1 MLMYAAWGTQLL
13 SLLAVVVLSIERAG
27 RVSPGSERHL
37 ASCVSAVGVSAALSI
52 AASLSTGLYYASRGG
67 RGDVESLPAEPDAG
81 STSSRYTLLLVGLAH
96 VALQTAAV
104 CFAVAS
110 EMLLQTQAAC
120 GAGGAGGEGGE
131 GGEGGSFEVTTALT
145 VVALV
150 AHLVT
155 VVVGH
160 VYAFEKK

>member
-1 MLMYAAWGTQLL
+1 MILHW
-13 SLLAVVVLSIERAG
+13 LLAAATAHAAKLPESHADRA
-27 RVSPGSERHL
+27 
-37 ASCVSAVGVSAALSI
+37 C
-52 AASLSTGLYYASRGG
+52 
-67 RGDVESLPAEPDAG
+67 
-81 STSSRYTLLLVGLAH
+81 
-96 VALQTAAV
+96 AAV

-120 GAGGAGGEGGE
+120 GAGGAGGEGG
-131 GGEGGSFEVTTALT
+131 SFEVTTALT

-160 VYAFEKK
+160 GYAFEKK